1 MLSTYLFFAFV
12 NYAENSNRTRQ
23 LAVKITI
30 VLKILRRAP
39 ATESTSRSSP
49 PEQHPFRRHR
59 IHIEVVATRF
69 ETAVTIGIDQIIR
82 RAYGQNHL
90 DHVKLVACPVYQKG
104 FLATKKKKNNRLI
117 AGAGGHLRFRMYPAG
132 IQ

>member
-1 MLSTYLFFAFV
+1 MLSTYLSTAFV

-82 RAYGQNHL
+82 HAFGRDHL
-90 DHVKLVACPVYQKG
+90 DHVKLVSWPLWMIVTSGSLPAPGVTSDSACTQPV
-104 FLATKKKKNNRLI
+104 FSN
-117 AGAGGHLRFRMYPAG
+117 PAAANH
-132 IQ
+132 Q